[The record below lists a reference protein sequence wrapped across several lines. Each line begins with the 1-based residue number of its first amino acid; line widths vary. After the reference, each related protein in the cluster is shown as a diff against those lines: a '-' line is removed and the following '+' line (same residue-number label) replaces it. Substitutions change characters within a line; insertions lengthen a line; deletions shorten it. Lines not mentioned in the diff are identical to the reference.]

1 MAVVIDG
8 SARPEIALSA
18 EGNGY
23 FSGSATGLGGG
34 GRYRFRLDDQEKL
47 YPDPASRF
55 QPEGPCGP
63 SEVIEPRAFV
73 WKDDDWR
80 GVSPRGQVIYE
91 LHVGTFTAEG
101 TYAAA
106 AERLESLSELG
117 VTLIEL
123 MPLADA
129 PGRFGWGY
137 DGVNLWAPNRL
148 YGRPDDLRRFVA
160 AAHAVGIGVILDVVY
175 NHIGPNENYLGCFS
189 SDYFTDRYQNEWGDA
204 INFDGN
210 NATPSREFF
219 IENAGYWIEE
229 FHLDGLRLDATQADV
244 RRLRRPRPGGDRP
257 PRAGGRPGSRDLPR
271 FGERD
276 PGDPPGAA
284 RRPTKKGFGL
294 DALWNDD
301 FHHTALV
308 ALTGHNEAYYT
319 DYRGSPQELLS
330 AMRWG
335 FLYQGQHYKW
345 QKQRRGTPALD
356 LAAERFV
363 LYLENHDQVA
373 NSGLGA
379 RLSTLTAPDKLRA
392 MTALLL
398 LAPGTPM
405 LFQGQEF
412 GSTRPFVY
420 FADHDDELARA
431 VAKGRREFL
440 AQFPSLADPDV
451 QQRIPDPAA
460 PETFASCKLDWSE
473 RDRHGQLWDLHRDLL
488 RLRREDP
495 AFAAQDSDASLDGG
509 ARRRGDAAPLSVRR
523 GRSAAAR
530 QSGDRPSPR
539 RRARAAARAAA
550 RRRVADALVER
561 GPALRRP
568 RGGRRRDRRRVSP
581 PRTCRGGPRPGGA
594 RVSGTDPIARPVRI
608 GWRRGDAAEALVSRE
623 WLLTNGLGGYAC
635 GHRRRRAHPALP
647 QPAGRRPPRA
657 RRPHHPVEPARRD
670 AAPRRRHGHRAR
682 RFRAGQRTALAPRGA
697 ASSSDSTTAVLSG
710 GSSRRA

>member
-1 MAVVIDG
+1 MISEARQADRRRFPIGAELRSGQAHLRVWAPRCRQVAVVFD
-8 SARPEIALSA
+8 SLARPEIALSP

-23 FSGSATGLGGG
+23 FSGLATGLGDG
-34 GRYRFRLDDQEKL
+34 GRYRFRLDDQDKL

-55 QPEGPCGP
+55 QPEGPSGP
-63 SEVIEPRAFV
+63 SEVIEPRAFK
-73 WKDDDWR
+73 WNDRDWR

-91 LHVGTFTAEG
+91 LHVGTFTVEG

-106 AERLESLSELG
+106 AERLESLSQLG

-123 MPLADA
+123 MPLSDA

-137 DGVNLWAPNRL
+137 DGVNLWAPNHL

-189 SDYFTDRYQNEWGDA
+189 SDYFTDRYKNEWGDA

-229 FHLDGLRLDATQADV
+229 FHLDGLRLDATQQIFDASDDHVLTAIGRRVRAAAQGRGTYVVSENEPQETRLVRAPDETAD
-244 RRLRRPRPGGDRP
+244 
-257 PRAGGRPGSRDLPR
+257 
-271 FGERD
+271 
-276 PGDPPGAA
+276 
-284 RRPTKKGFGL
+284 KKGFGL

-308 ALTGHNEAYYT
+308 ALTGHNEAYFT
-319 DYRGSPQELLS
+319 DYRGGPQELLS
-330 AMRWG
+330 ALRWG

-356 LAAERFV
+356 LTAERFV

-379 RLSTLTAPDKLRA
+379 RLSTLTAPGKLRA

-431 VAKGRREFL
+431 VAKGRRQFL
-440 AQFPSLADPDV
+440 SQFPSLADPEV
-451 QQRIPDPAA
+451 QRRIPDPAA
-460 PETFASCKLDWSE
+460 PETFAACKLDWSE
-473 RDRHGQLWDLHRDLL
+473 RERHGQLWELHRDLL

-495 AFAAQDSDASLDGG
+495 AFAAQDST
-509 ARRRGDAAPLSVRR
+509 R
-523 GRSAAAR
+523 
-530 QSGDRPSPR
+530 
-539 RRARAAARAAA
+539 
-550 RRRVADALVER
+550 
-561 GPALRRP
+561 
-568 RGGRRRDRRRVSP
+568 
-581 PRTCRGGPRPGGA
+581 
-594 RVSGTDPIARPVRI
+594 
-608 GWRRGDAAEALVSRE
+608 
-623 WLLTNGLGGYAC
+623 LL
-635 GHRRRRAHPALP
+635 
-647 QPAGRRPPRA
+647 
-657 RRPHHPVEPARRD
+657 
-670 AAPRRRHGHRAR
+670 
-682 RFRAGQRTALAPRGA
+682 
-697 ASSSDSTTAVLSG
+697 TAVLGAEAMLLRYRCAAGDRLLLVNLGTDLHLDVAPEPLLAPPLGAEWRTLWSSEAPRYG
-710 GSSRRA
+710 GRGTVAVETDDGFHLPGHSAVVLAPAMRA

>member
-1 MAVVIDG
+1 MVEQADRRRFPIGAEVQSGHAHLRVWAPRCGRVAVVIEG
-8 SARPEIALSA
+8 SARSEIALSA

-23 FSGSATGLGGG
+23 FSGSATGLGAG
-34 GRYRFRLDDQEKL
+34 GRYWFRLDDQKKL

-55 QPEGPCGP
+55 QPEGPSGP
-63 SEVIEPRAFV
+63 SEVIEPRAFE
-73 WKDDDWR
+73 WTDLDWR

-106 AERLESLSELG
+106 AERLESLSQLG
-117 VTLIEL
+117 VTILEI
-123 MPLADA
+123 MPLADG

-160 AAHAVGIGVILDVVY
+160 AAHAVGVGVILDVVY

-189 SDYFTDRYQNEWGDA
+189 SAYFTDRYKNEWGDA

-219 IENAGYWIEE
+219 IENAGYWIDE
-229 FHLDGLRLDATQADV
+229 FHLDGLRLDATQAMFDSSADHILAAIGRRV
-244 RRLRRPRPGGDRP
+244 RSAAKGRGTYIVAENEPQETRLVRSPEGP
-257 PRAGGRPGSRDLPR
+257 PS
-271 FGERD
+271 ER
-276 PGDPPGAA
+276 
-284 RRPTKKGFGL
+284 GFGL

-319 DYRGSPQELLS
+319 DYRGAPQELLS
-330 AMRWG
+330 AIRWG
-335 FLYQGQHYKW
+335 FLFQGQHYKW
-345 QKQRRGTPALD
+345 QKRRRGTASLD
-356 LAAERFV
+356 LPAESFV

-373 NSGLGA
+373 NSGHGA

-412 GSTRPFVY
+412 GSTRPFAY

-440 AQFPSLADPDV
+440 AQFPSLADRDA

-460 PETFASCKLDWSE
+460 PDTFASCKLDWSE
-473 RDRHGQLWDLHRDLL
+473 RGRNGHIWDLHRDLL

-495 AFAAQDSDASLDGG
+495 AFSAQDLTRLFTAVLG
-509 ARRRGDAAPLSVRR
+509 AEAMVLRYRCA
-523 GRSAAAR
+523 
-530 QSGDRPSPR
+530 SGDRLLLVNLGSDLHLDVAPEPLLAPPR
-539 RRARAAARAAA
+539 GDSWRTLWSSEDPRYGGRGRAAVEADDGFHLPGHAA
-550 RRRVADALVER
+550 VV
-561 GPALRRP
+561 
-568 RGGRRRDRRRVSP
+568 
-581 PRTCRGGPRPGGA
+581 
-594 RVSGTDPIARPVRI
+594 
-608 GWRRGDAAEALVSRE
+608 
-623 WLLTNGLGGYAC
+623 
-635 GHRRRRAHPALP
+635 
-647 QPAGRRPPRA
+647 
-657 RRPHHPVEPARRD
+657 
-670 AAPRRRHGHRAR
+670 
-682 RFRAGQRTALAPRGA
+682 LAPEVRP
-697 ASSSDSTTAVLSG
+697 
-710 GSSRRA
+710 

>member
-1 MAVVIDG
+1 MVEQADRRRFPIGAEVQFGHAHLRVWAPRCGRVAVVIEG
-8 SARPEIALSA
+8 SARSEIALSA

-23 FSGSATGLGGG
+23 FSGSATGLGAG
-34 GRYRFRLDDQEKL
+34 GRYWFRLDDQKKL

-55 QPEGPCGP
+55 QPEGPSGP
-63 SEVIEPRAFV
+63 SEVIEPRAFE
-73 WKDDDWR
+73 WTDLDWR

-106 AERLESLSELG
+106 AERLESLSQLG
-117 VTLIEL
+117 VTILEI
-123 MPLADA
+123 MPLADG

-160 AAHAVGIGVILDVVY
+160 AAHAVGVGVILDVVY

-189 SDYFTDRYQNEWGDA
+189 SAYFTDRYKNEWGDA

-219 IENAGYWIEE
+219 IENAGYWIDE
-229 FHLDGLRLDATQADV
+229 FHLDGLRLDATQAMFDSSADHILAAIGRRV
-244 RRLRRPRPGGDRP
+244 RSAAKGRGTYIVAENEPQETRLVRSPEGP
-257 PRAGGRPGSRDLPR
+257 PS
-271 FGERD
+271 ER
-276 PGDPPGAA
+276 
-284 RRPTKKGFGL
+284 GFGL

-319 DYRGSPQELLS
+319 DYRGAPQELLS
-330 AMRWG
+330 AIRWG
-335 FLYQGQHYKW
+335 FLFQGQHYKW
-345 QKQRRGTPALD
+345 QKRRRGTASLD
-356 LAAERFV
+356 LPAESFV

-373 NSGLGA
+373 NSGHGA

-412 GSTRPFVY
+412 GSTRPFAY

-440 AQFPSLADPDV
+440 AQFPSLADRDA

-460 PETFASCKLDWSE
+460 PDTFASCKLDWSE
-473 RDRHGQLWDLHRDLL
+473 RDRNARIWDLHRDLL

-495 AFAAQDSDASLDGG
+495 AFSAQDLTRLFTAVLG
-509 ARRRGDAAPLSVRR
+509 AEAMVLRYRCA
-523 GRSAAAR
+523 
-530 QSGDRPSPR
+530 SGDRLLLVNLGSDLHLDVAPEPLLAPPR
-539 RRARAAARAAA
+539 GDSWRTLWSSEDPRYGGRGRAAVEADDGFHLPGHAA
-550 RRRVADALVER
+550 VV
-561 GPALRRP
+561 
-568 RGGRRRDRRRVSP
+568 
-581 PRTCRGGPRPGGA
+581 
-594 RVSGTDPIARPVRI
+594 
-608 GWRRGDAAEALVSRE
+608 
-623 WLLTNGLGGYAC
+623 
-635 GHRRRRAHPALP
+635 
-647 QPAGRRPPRA
+647 
-657 RRPHHPVEPARRD
+657 
-670 AAPRRRHGHRAR
+670 
-682 RFRAGQRTALAPRGA
+682 LAPEVRP
-697 ASSSDSTTAVLSG
+697 
-710 GSSRRA
+710 

>member
-1 MAVVIDG
+1 
-8 SARPEIALSA
+8 
-18 EGNGY
+18 
-23 FSGSATGLGGG
+23 
-34 GRYRFRLDDQEKL
+34 
-47 YPDPASRF
+47 
-55 QPEGPCGP
+55 
-63 SEVIEPRAFV
+63 
-73 WKDDDWR
+73 
-80 GVSPRGQVIYE
+80 
-91 LHVGTFTAEG
+91 
-101 TYAAA
+101 
-106 AERLESLSELG
+106 
-117 VTLIEL
+117 
-123 MPLADA
+123 MPLADV

-189 SDYFTDRYQNEWGDA
+189 SDYFTDRYKNEWGDA

-229 FHLDGLRLDATQADV
+229 FHLDGLRLDATQQMFDASDDHILAAIGRRV
-244 RRLRRPRPGGDRP
+244 RAAAQGRGTYVVSENETQETRLV
-257 PRAGGRPGSRDLPR
+257 RAPDGSPD
-271 FGERD
+271 E
-276 PGDPPGAA
+276 
-284 RRPTKKGFGL
+284 KGFGL

-319 DYRGSPQELLS
+319 DYRGGPQELLS
-330 AMRWG
+330 ALRWG

-473 RDRHGQLWDLHRDLL
+473 RDRHGHIWELHRDLL

-495 AFAAQDSDASLDGG
+495 AFAAQDSTRLLTAVLG
-509 ARRRGDAAPLSVRR
+509 AEAMLLRYRCAA
-523 GRSAAAR
+523 
-530 QSGDRPSPR
+530 GDRLL
-539 RRARAAARAAA
+539 
-550 RRRVADALVER
+550 LVN
-561 GPALRRP
+561 L
-568 RGGRRRDRRRVSP
+568 
-581 PRTCRGGPRPGGA
+581 
-594 RVSGTDPIARPVRI
+594 GTDLHLDVAPEP
-608 GWRRGDAAEALVSRE
+608 
-623 WLLTNGLGGYAC
+623 LL
-635 GHRRRRAHPALP
+635 
-647 QPAGRRPPRA
+647 
-657 RRPHHPVEPARRD
+657 
-670 AAPRRRHGHRAR
+670 AP
-682 RFRAGQRTALAPRGA
+682 PRGA
-697 ASSSDSTTAVLSG
+697 AWRTLWSSEAPRYGGRGAVGVETDDGFHLPGHSAVVLAPAV
-710 GSSRRA
+710 RA

>member
-1 MAVVIDG
+1 MAVVIG
-8 SARPEIALSA
+8 SARPEVALSP

-23 FSGSATGLGGG
+23 FSGSAATLGSG

-63 SEVIEPRAFV
+63 SEVVEPRAFA
-73 WKDDDWR
+73 WTDGDWP

-91 LHVGTFTAEG
+91 LHVGTFTTEG

-106 AERLESLSELG
+106 AERLESLSQLG
-117 VTLIEL
+117 VTIVEL

-148 YGRPDDLRRFVA
+148 YGRPDDLRRLVA
-160 AAHAVGIGVILDVVY
+160 AAHAAGIGVILDVVY

-189 SDYFTDRYQNEWGDA
+189 TDYFTDRYKNEWGDA
-204 INFDGN
+204 INFDGD

-229 FHLDGLRLDATQADV
+229 FHLDGLRLDATQQMFDASDDHILAAIGRRV
-244 RRLRRPRPGGDRP
+244 RV
-257 PRAGGRPGSRDLPR
+257 
-271 FGERD
+271 
-276 PGDPPGAA
+276 AA
-284 RRPTKKGFGL
+284 RGRGTYLVSENETQETRLVRAPDGSPGQISGEKGFGL

-301 FHHTALV
+301 FHHAAMV
-308 ALTGHNEAYYT
+308 ALTGKAEAYYT
-319 DYRGSPQELLS
+319 DYRGTPQELLS
-330 AMRWG
+330 ALRWG
-335 FLYQGQHYKW
+335 FLFQGQHYKW

-379 RLSTLTAPDKLRA
+379 RLSTLTAPDQLRA

-420 FADHDDELARA
+420 FADHDDELAQA

-451 QQRIPDPAA
+451 QARVPDPAA
-460 PETFASCKLDWSE
+460 LETFTSCKLDWSE
-473 RDRHGQLWDLHRDLL
+473 RDRNGQLWTLHRDLL
-488 RLRREDP
+488 RLRRQDP
-495 AFAAQDSDASLDGG
+495 AFAAQDLT
-509 ARRRGDAAPLSVRR
+509 R
-523 GRSAAAR
+523 
-530 QSGDRPSPR
+530 
-539 RRARAAARAAA
+539 
-550 RRRVADALVER
+550 
-561 GPALRRP
+561 
-568 RGGRRRDRRRVSP
+568 
-581 PRTCRGGPRPGGA
+581 
-594 RVSGTDPIARPVRI
+594 
-608 GWRRGDAAEALVSRE
+608 
-623 WLLTNGLGGYAC
+623 LL
-635 GHRRRRAHPALP
+635 
-647 QPAGRRPPRA
+647 
-657 RRPHHPVEPARRD
+657 
-670 AAPRRRHGHRAR
+670 
-682 RFRAGQRTALAPRGA
+682 
-697 ASSSDSTTAVLSG
+697 TAVLGAQAMLLRYQCAAGDRLLLVNLGTDLHLEVAPEPLLAPPLGAGWRTLWSSEDVRYG
-710 GSSRRA
+710 GRGTAAVETDDGFHLPGHAAVVLAPAVRA

>member
-1 MAVVIDG
+1 MVEQADRRRFPIGAEVQFGHAHLRVWAPRCGRVAVVIEG
-8 SARPEIALSA
+8 SARSEIALSA

-23 FSGSATGLGGG
+23 FSGSATGLGAG
-34 GRYRFRLDDQEKL
+34 GRYWFRLDDQKKL

-55 QPEGPCGP
+55 QPEGPSGP
-63 SEVIEPRAFV
+63 SEVIEPRAFE
-73 WKDDDWR
+73 WTDLDWR

-106 AERLESLSELG
+106 AERLESLSQLG
-117 VTLIEL
+117 VTILEI
-123 MPLADA
+123 MPLADG

-160 AAHAVGIGVILDVVY
+160 AAHAVGVGVILDVVY

-189 SDYFTDRYQNEWGDA
+189 SAYFTDRYKNEWGDA

-219 IENAGYWIEE
+219 IENAGYWIDE
-229 FHLDGLRLDATQADV
+229 FHLDGLRLDATQAMFDSSADHILAAIGRRV
-244 RRLRRPRPGGDRP
+244 RSAAKGRGTYIVAENEPQETRLVRSPEGP
-257 PRAGGRPGSRDLPR
+257 PS
-271 FGERD
+271 ER
-276 PGDPPGAA
+276 
-284 RRPTKKGFGL
+284 GFGL

-319 DYRGSPQELLS
+319 DYRGAPQELLS
-330 AMRWG
+330 AIRWG
-335 FLYQGQHYKW
+335 FLFQGQHYKW
-345 QKQRRGTPALD
+345 QKRRRGTASLD
-356 LAAERFV
+356 LPAESFV

-373 NSGLGA
+373 NSGHGA

-412 GSTRPFVY
+412 GSTRPFAY

-440 AQFPSLADPDV
+440 AQFPSLADRDA

-460 PETFASCKLDWSE
+460 PDTFASCKLDWSE
-473 RDRHGQLWDLHRDLL
+473 RGRNGHIWDLHRDLL

-495 AFAAQDSDASLDGG
+495 AFSAQDLTRLFTAVLG
-509 ARRRGDAAPLSVRR
+509 AEAMVLRYRCA
-523 GRSAAAR
+523 
-530 QSGDRPSPR
+530 SGDRLLLVNLGSDLHLDVAPEPLLAPPR
-539 RRARAAARAAA
+539 GDSWRTLWSSEDPRYGGRGRAAVEADDGFHLPGHAA
-550 RRRVADALVER
+550 VV
-561 GPALRRP
+561 
-568 RGGRRRDRRRVSP
+568 
-581 PRTCRGGPRPGGA
+581 
-594 RVSGTDPIARPVRI
+594 
-608 GWRRGDAAEALVSRE
+608 
-623 WLLTNGLGGYAC
+623 
-635 GHRRRRAHPALP
+635 
-647 QPAGRRPPRA
+647 
-657 RRPHHPVEPARRD
+657 
-670 AAPRRRHGHRAR
+670 
-682 RFRAGQRTALAPRGA
+682 LAPEVRP
-697 ASSSDSTTAVLSG
+697 
-710 GSSRRA
+710 

>member
-1 MAVVIDG
+1 MSVVFDG
-8 SARPEIALSA
+8 SAGPETALSA

-23 FSGSATGLGGG
+23 FSGLARGLGSG

-55 QPEGPCGP
+55 QPEGPSGP
-63 SEVIEPRAFV
+63 SEVIEAGSFE
-73 WKDDDWR
+73 WKDRDWP

-91 LHVGTFTAEG
+91 LHVGTFTVEG

-106 AERLESLSELG
+106 AERLESLSQLG
-117 VTLIEL
+117 VTLVEL

-160 AAHAVGIGVILDVVY
+160 AAHAAGIGVILDVVY

-189 SDYFTDRYQNEWGDA
+189 SGYFTDRYKNEWGNA
-204 INFDGN
+204 INFDGD

-229 FHLDGLRLDATQADV
+229 FHFDGLRLDATQAMIDASDEHILAAIGRRV
-244 RRLRRPRPGGDRP
+244 RAA
-257 PRAGGRPGSRDLPR
+257 AGGRKTYIVSENEPQETRLVRPPEGAPN
-271 FGERD
+271 ER
-276 PGDPPGAA
+276 GY
-284 RRPTKKGFGL
+284 GL

-301 FHHTALV
+301 FHHAALV

-319 DYRGSPQELLS
+319 DYRGRPQELLS
-330 AMRWG
+330 AIRWG
-335 FLYQGQHYKW
+335 FLYQGQRYKW
-345 QKQRRGTPALD
+345 QRRPRGTPALD
-356 LAAERFV
+356 LGAERFV

-420 FADHDDELARA
+420 FADHGDELARA
-431 VAKGRREFL
+431 VARGRRQFL

-451 QQRIPDPAA
+451 QRRIPDPAA

-473 RDRHGQLWDLHRDLL
+473 RDRHGEIWDLHRDLL
-488 RLRREDP
+488 RLRREEP
-495 AFAAQDSDASLDGG
+495 AFAAQDRTRLFSAVL
-509 ARRRGDAAPLSVRR
+509 GDEAMLLRYHCA
-523 GRSAAAR
+523 
-530 QSGDRPSPR
+530 SGDRLL
-539 RRARAAARAAA
+539 
-550 RRRVADALVER
+550 LVN
-561 GPALRRP
+561 L
-568 RGGRRRDRRRVSP
+568 
-581 PRTCRGGPRPGGA
+581 
-594 RVSGTDPIARPVRI
+594 GTDLPLDVAP
-608 GWRRGDAAEALVSRE
+608 EP
-623 WLLTNGLGGYAC
+623 LL
-635 GHRRRRAHPALP
+635 
-647 QPAGRRPPRA
+647 
-657 RRPHHPVEPARRD
+657 
-670 AAPRRRHGHRAR
+670 AP
-682 RFRAGQRTALAPRGA
+682 PRGA
-697 ASSSDSTTAVLSG
+697 RWRTVWSSEEPRYGGRGTAAVETDDGFRLPGHAAVVLAPEV
-710 GSSRRA
+710 RA

>member
-1 MAVVIDG
+1 MVEQADRRRFPIGAELQSGQTHLRVWAPRCRRVAVVLDG

-23 FSGSATGLGGG
+23 FSGSAAGLGGG

-73 WKDDDWR
+73 WQDDDWR

-91 LHVGTFTAEG
+91 LHVGTFTTEG

-106 AERLESLSELG
+106 AERLESLGALG

-189 SDYFTDRYQNEWGDA
+189 SGYFTDRYKNEWGDA
-204 INFDGN
+204 INFDGD

-229 FHLDGLRLDATQADV
+229 FHLDGLRLDATQQMFDASDDHILAAIGRRV
-244 RRLRRPRPGGDRP
+244 RAAARGRGTYLVSENETQETRLVRP
-257 PRAGGRPGSRDLPR
+257 PDQIPD
-271 FGERD
+271 
-276 PGDPPGAA
+276 
-284 RRPTKKGFGL
+284 KKGLGL

-319 DYRGSPQELLS
+319 DYRGTPQELLS
-330 AMRWG
+330 ALRWG
-335 FLYQGQHYKW
+335 FLFQGQHYKW

-379 RLSTLTAPDKLRA
+379 RLSTLTAPDQLRA

-420 FADHDDELARA
+420 FADHDEELARA

-460 PETFASCKLDWSE
+460 PGTFASCKLDWSE

-488 RLRREDP
+488 RLRRDEP
-495 AFAAQDSDASLDGG
+495 AFAAQDLSQLFTAVLG
-509 ARRRGDAAPLSVRR
+509 AEAMVLRYRCA
-523 GRSAAAR
+523 
-530 QSGDRPSPR
+530 SGDRLLLVNLGTDLHLDIAPEPLLAPPFGEAWRTLWSSEDPR
-539 RRARAAARAAA
+539 Y
-550 RRRVADALVER
+550 
-561 GPALRRP
+561 
-568 RGGRRRDRRRVSP
+568 GGRGTSAVETDD
-581 PRTCRGGPRPGGA
+581 GFHLPGH
-594 RVSGTDPIARPVRI
+594 
-608 GWRRGDAAEALVSRE
+608 AAV
-623 WLLTNGLGGYAC
+623 
-635 GHRRRRAHPALP
+635 
-647 QPAGRRPPRA
+647 
-657 RRPHHPVEPARRD
+657 V
-670 AAPRRRHGHRAR
+670 
-682 RFRAGQRTALAPRGA
+682 LAP
-697 ASSSDSTTAVLSG
+697 TV
-710 GSSRRA
+710 RA

>member
-1 MAVVIDG
+1 MPMPQGMAELSGLATSRAMVGQADQRRFPIGAELQAGHAHLRVWAPRRRRVSVVMEG
-8 SARPEIALSA
+8 ATRPEVALSA

-23 FSGSATGLGGG
+23 FSGPVIGLPSG
-34 GRYRFRLDDQEKL
+34 GRYRFRLDDDEKL

-63 SEVIEPRAFV
+63 SEVIEPRAFQ
-73 WKDDDWR
+73 WTDGDWR

-91 LHVGTFTAEG
+91 LHLGTFTAAG

-106 AERLESLSELG
+106 AERLESLSQLG

-123 MPLADA
+123 MPVADA

-189 SDYFTDRYQNEWGDA
+189 PDYFTDRYENEWGAA

-210 NATPSREFF
+210 NAAPSREFF

-229 FHLDGLRLDATQADV
+229 FHLDGLRLDATQQIFDASEDHILTAIGRRV
-244 RRLRRPRPGGDRP
+244 R
-257 PRAGGRPGSRDLPR
+257 A
-271 FGERD
+271 
-276 PGDPPGAA
+276 AA
-284 RRPTKKGFGL
+284 RGRGTYVVSENETQETRLVRAPEASDRGPGQEAGFGL

-301 FHHTALV
+301 FHHTARV

-319 DYRGSPQELLS
+319 DYRGTPQELLS
-330 AMRWG
+330 ALRWG
-335 FLYQGQHYKW
+335 YLYQGQRYKW
-345 QKQRRGTPALD
+345 QKKRRGTPALD
-356 LAAERFV
+356 LAADRFV

-373 NSGLGA
+373 NSGRGA
-379 RLSTLTAPDKLRA
+379 RLSTLAAPDKLRA
-392 MTALLL
+392 MTALML

-420 FADHDDELARA
+420 FADHDEELARA

-440 AQFPSLADPDV
+440 SQFPSLADPEV

-460 PETFASCKLDWSE
+460 PETFACCKLDWSE
-473 RDRHGQLWDLHRDLL
+473 RDRHAEVWDLHRDLL

-495 AFAAQDSDASLDGG
+495 AFAAQD
-509 ARRRGDAAPLSVRR
+509 AAGLLTAVLGPQAMLVRYR
-523 GRSAAAR
+523 CTT
-530 QSGDRPSPR
+530 GDRLLL
-539 RRARAAARAAA
+539 
-550 RRRVADALVER
+550 VNLGADLH
-561 GPALRRP
+561 L
-568 RGGRRRDRRRVSP
+568 D
-581 PRTCRGGPRPGGA
+581 
-594 RVSGTDPIARPVRI
+594 IAP
-608 GWRRGDAAEALVSRE
+608 EP
-623 WLLTNGLGGYAC
+623 LL
-635 GHRRRRAHPALP
+635 
-647 QPAGRRPPRA
+647 
-657 RRPHHPVEPARRD
+657 
-670 AAPRRRHGHRAR
+670 AP
-682 RFRAGQRTALAPRGA
+682 PRGA
-697 ASSSDSTTAVLSG
+697 RWRTLWSSEDPRYGGRGTSAVETDDGFRLPG
-710 GSSRRA
+710 HAAVVLVPEGRA